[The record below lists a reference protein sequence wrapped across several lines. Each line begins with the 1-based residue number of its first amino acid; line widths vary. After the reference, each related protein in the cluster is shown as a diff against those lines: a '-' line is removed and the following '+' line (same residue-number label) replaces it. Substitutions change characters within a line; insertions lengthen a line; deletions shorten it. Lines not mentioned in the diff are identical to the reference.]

1 MTPSLEPQT
10 LPPQVAGKD
19 KTLVVLIG
27 ILAIMVSL
35 VAASP
40 YLYDL
45 FCRVTG
51 YGGTAASVLT
61 DYERP
66 TGLISGL
73 AAHERPY
80 QMTVE
85 ARVAGDAPIAFTTTT
100 PRVENFHIGQRV
112 MLEFSVT
119 NTSDTPILA
128 QALHQ
133 IHPPIIAAN
142 MLVQECFCTSEQA
155 LEPGVTYD
163 YALVMLFDPAA
174 AGIPDVLREQSIQV
188 RYEYLQKP

>member
-1 MTPSLEPQT
+1 MTPAVQQNSSNKKIT
-10 LPPQVAGKD
+10 VA
-19 KTLVVLIG
+19 VLIG
-27 ILAIMVSL
+27 VLMFMISL

-40 YLYDL
+40 YLYEV

-51 YGGTAASVLT
+51 YGGTAANILT

-66 TGLISGL
+66 NALISGL
-73 AAHERPY
+73 AAHEQAY

-85 ARVAGDAPIAFTTTT
+85 ARVGGDAPIAFSTSTA
-100 PRVENFHIGQRV
+100 RVEDFHIGQRV

-119 NTSDTPILA
+119 NTSDEPIVA
-128 QALHQ
+128 QAIHQ

-142 MLVQECFCTSEQA
+142 MLVQECFCTSEQT

-163 YALVMLFDPAA
+163 YTLVMLFDPAA
-174 AGIPDVLREQSIQV
+174 AEVADVLREQSIQV
-188 RYEYLQKP
+188 RYEYLEKS